1 VPVSVQSEPSAE
13 RLPAER
19 GRDRTVAEPRRTPV
33 VVLRPRRGFS
43 LDVHELW
50 DYRELFYFL
59 VWRDLKV
66 RYKQTALGVTWA
78 VIQPLLAAI
87 VFTVIFGHLAKVPSD
102 GLPYPVFVFTGLLA
116 WNYFSQALNLSSQ
129 SLAMNVNL
137 VTKVYAPRLLMPLAA
152 ATTPLADFAI
162 SLLVLAGLMGWYGV
176 APGEALA
183 ALPIFV
189 LFAFLTA
196 AGVGLWVAALTV
208 RYRDARY
215 ALPFLTQLWMF
226 ASPVIY
232 PVTLVPEQYRWI
244 LSLNPMTGVIDG
256 FRWTLL
262 GAPAPSPEVLLVS
275 GCSAIVIAILAFW
288 YFGRV
293 ERGFADVI

>member
-1 VPVSVQSEPSAE
+1 M
-13 RLPAER
+13 
-19 GRDRTVAEPRRTPV
+19 
-33 VVLRPRRGFS
+33 VLRPRRGFS
-43 LDVHELW
+43 IDLHELW

-189 LFAFLTA
+189 LLAFLTA
-196 AGVGLWVAALTV
+196 AGVGLWVSAVTV

-232 PVTLVPEQYRWI
+232 PVTLVPDKYQWI

-262 GAPAPSPEVLLVS
+262 GAPAPSAEVLLVS
-275 GCSAIVIAILAFW
+275 ASSAVVIAILALW